1 VESFLSSIDFAG
13 GLTLNELMAW
23 MDGGSVSLSMTDKN
37 QTSFTVIFC
46 QKVALEIHPGTGTW
60 IPGSLLFND
69 VEVPIRSTSER
80 VILDSLKTF
89 KFSNRIPL
97 KDRPL
102 ERKIISDCISFVES
116 EDYLETARIMGRLLA

>member
-1 VESFLSSIDFAG
+1 VKSFLSSIDFAG

-46 QKVALEIHPGTGTW
+46 QKVALEIYPGIGTW